1 MQSSLKKT
9 LYLGLAAISLGAA
22 AGFSTP
28 AQAASKAKV
37 TSDKVLTTKAE
48 TRNINLTGANAIYSK
63 PGTVKGAKLVATT
76 QTAKNLKDSTSSHKN
91 FRAYRVATTNRGSV
105 YYKVVS
111 FDKHSYRG
119 WVYGGKSTSAFAG
132 GLTSY
137 DTFKLGT
144 VTDDQK
150 NGTFKLKNAGTGLD
164 GVTYTQPAWTQYK
177 VGRAILDTTAY
188 KDATFSV
195 DQAGSRTRE
204 GDQWVHIKNQNTKD
218 TKADGW
224 ILASNLTQTNALN
237 EATQIKVNIVD
248 LSGKTIKS
256 FNQDVQTNAKG
267 AIVKDGVLYDHNG
280 VTTAPTTLST
290 TFAATVKKAL
300 DGTGY
305 AVSATDTVNLN
316 SKVAAGSTLTLY
328 AKKGDQV
335 VTAIKAY
342 KDEGTKEATPLI
354 KATDD
359 AVAKKFA
366 TTVVMPTLT
375 KPFSGTNGVN
385 YTGAD
390 VQANLASNNASTLST
405 KTFYMVKGATLE
417 QALDDANVS
426 ATKQEAEVTPR
437 DNGKSAPSAVDTPL
451 KDTPYHVEYK
461 FARAFDGV
469 FGAKDDNH
477 ATVSATAIYTA
488 TLVPGNSAYDKPA
501 TSTNSGWAN

>member
-63 PGTVKGAKLVATT
+63 PGTVKGAKVVATAY
-76 QTAKNLKDSTSSHKN
+76 TAKNLKDSTSSHKN

-111 FDKHSYRG
+111 FDKTYRG
-119 WVYGGKSTSAFAG
+119 WIYGGKSTSAFAG

-137 DTFKLGT
+137 DTFKAGT

-150 NGTFKLKNAGTGLD
+150 NGNFKLKNAGTGLD

-224 ILASNLTQTNALN
+224 ILASNLTQTNAFN
-237 EATQIKVNIVD
+237 ENTQIKVV
-248 LSGKTIKS
+248 
-256 FNQDVQTNAKG
+256 
-267 AIVKDGVLYDHNG
+267 VKDING
-280 VTTAPTTLST
+280 KILSQFNHTVANATKKGTDATSDVYVKDSDKKITDFGATLKSE
-290 TFAATVKKAL
+290 VENGLK
-300 DGTGY
+300 GTGY
-305 AVSATDTVNLN
+305 KAQATDTVNQ
-316 SKVAAGSTLTLY
+316 VAIKTGDTLTLI
-328 AKKGDQV
+328 AKIGDQTPTRISVYKSVTGTGADIKLIAKGTTDETAANAGTAVDSNPSLV
-335 VTAIKAY
+335 VT
-342 KDEGTKEATPLI
+342 L
-354 KATDD
+354 
-359 AVAKKFA
+359 
-366 TTVVMPTLT
+366 PTLT
-375 KPFSGTNGVN
+375 TPFAGPKDAS
-385 YTGAD
+385 YSSDD
-390 VQANLASNNASTLST
+390 VKNNLAANKATTFSSQTIYLPANATIDDVAKSTTESKDNNTVA
-405 KTFYMVKGATLE
+405 
-417 QALDDANVS
+417 
-426 ATKQEAEVTPR
+426 
-437 DNGKSAPSAVDTPL
+437 
-451 KDTPYHVEYK
+451 YHVEYTFDHA
-461 FARAFDGV
+461 FAGSYSDS
-469 FGAKDDNH
+469 K
-477 ATVSATAIYTA
+477 SAQAVYTA
-488 TLVPGNSAYDKPA
+488 KLVKNAATPTVPGTTPGQWDNGAAKA
-501 TSTNSGWAN
+501 

>member
-63 PGTVKGAKLVATT
+63 PGTVKGAKVVATAH
-76 QTAKNLKDSTSSHKN
+76 TAKNLKDSTSSKKN

-111 FDKHSYRG
+111 FDKTYRG
-119 WVYGGKSTSAFAG
+119 WIYGGKSTSAFAG

-137 DTFKLGT
+137 DTFKAGT

-150 NGTFKLKNAGTGLD
+150 NGNFKLKNAGTGLD

-224 ILASNLTQTNALN
+224 ILASNLTQTNAFN
-237 EATQIKVNIVD
+237 ENTQIKVVVKD
-248 LSGKTIKS
+248 TAGKEIKS
-256 FNQDVQTNAKG
+256 FNFTTTANKNG
-267 AIVKDGVLYDHNG
+267 ANVTPDIYDASNTDTG
-280 VTTAPTTLST
+280 FKKSFDDALTSELKSSGYTVSGLDSVNKVSNVTT
-290 TFAATVKKAL
+290 
-300 DGTGY
+300 
-305 AVSATDTVNLN
+305 
-316 SKVAAGSTLTLY
+316 GSTLNLIAKQNDQAIQDIAAFNQVGAVVTKLTTTNTNLKFKIGTFPTISKAFSGVIGTSYTGSDLVKFLTDNKADTLVSVDY
-328 AKKGDQV
+328 AKNDKGE
-335 VTAIKAY
+335 AIPVP
-342 KDEGTKEATPLI
+342 DPNTSNVP
-354 KATDD
+354 
-359 AVAKKFA
+359 VFH
-366 TTVVMPTLT
+366 TV
-375 KPFSGTNGVN
+375 
-385 YTGAD
+385 YT
-390 VQANLASNNASTLST
+390 LASGVDGVYTAKTDSKNALATA
-405 KTFYMVKGATLE
+405 FYTAKEVPGSG
-417 QALDDANVS
+417 Q
-426 ATKQEAEVTPR
+426 VTPTTPGTGSGF
-437 DNGKSAPSAVDTPL
+437 NGDAQK
-451 KDTPYHVEYK
+451 
-461 FARAFDGV
+461 
-469 FGAKDDNH
+469 
-477 ATVSATAIYTA
+477 
-488 TLVPGNSAYDKPA
+488 
-501 TSTNSGWAN
+501 

>member
-188 KDATFSV
+188 KDATFTV

-224 ILASNLTQTNALN
+224 ILASNLTQTNAFN
-237 EATQIKVNIVD
+237 ENTQIKVVVKDINGKI
-248 LSGKTIKS
+248 LSQFNHTVANATKKGTDATSDVYLKAAGVVATKPSEATLFGKTLQGELDANLKS
-256 FNQDVQTNAKG
+256 
-267 AIVKDGVLYDHNG
+267 
-280 VTTAPTTLST
+280 S
-290 TFAATVKKAL
+290 
-300 DGTGY
+300 GY
-305 AVSATDTVNLN
+305 KVAATDTVNQ
-316 SKVAAGSTLTLY
+316 VAVKTGDTLTLI
-328 AKKGDQV
+328 AKIGDQTPTRISVYKSVTGVGADIKLVAKGTTDETTANAGTTVESNPSLV
-335 VTAIKAY
+335 VT
-342 KDEGTKEATPLI
+342 L
-354 KATDD
+354 
-359 AVAKKFA
+359 
-366 TTVVMPTLT
+366 PTLT
-375 KPFSGTNGVN
+375 TPFAGPKDAS
-385 YTGAD
+385 YSSDD
-390 VQANLASNNASTLST
+390 VKNNLAANKATTFSSQTIYLPANATIDDVAKSTTES
-405 KTFYMVKGATLE
+405 K
-417 QALDDANVS
+417 N
-426 ATKQEAEVTPR
+426 
-437 DNGKSAPSAVDTPL
+437 DNTVA
-451 KDTPYHVEYK
+451 YHVEYTFDHA
-461 FARAFDGV
+461 FAGSYSASNSAQAV
-469 FGAKDDNH
+469 YSAKLVKNA
-477 ATVSATAIYTA
+477 ATPS
-488 TLVPGNSAYDKPA
+488 VPGTTPGQWDNGTAPA
-501 TSTNSGWAN
+501 HKA